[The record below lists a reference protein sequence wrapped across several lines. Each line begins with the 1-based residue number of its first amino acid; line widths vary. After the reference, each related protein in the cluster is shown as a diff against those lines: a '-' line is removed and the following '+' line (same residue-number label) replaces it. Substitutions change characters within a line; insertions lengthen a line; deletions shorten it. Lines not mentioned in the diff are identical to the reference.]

1 MKNLLIR
8 YITIIS
14 IVSLFTIAWS
24 NTLTLND
31 KELATKLQIETN
43 LSEKVS
49 NVISKVY
56 NENQFAVT
64 TNILLLS
71 VGNSA
76 NTTQTVQSFGALE
89 LEGILPAVPSTNNAG
104 GPVMDNNDY
113 RVQIKDIT
121 IWLDSD
127 LNVINAQNEI
137 KPYIFDAMDWLAG
150 CQNCIQFKSMQFP
163 NSGSRLTGEQKISTS
178 GIDAED
184 LKIIEENI
192 EYILNQLDQLAE
204 SGESEGVSK
213 NEWMIDYLTR
223 ALDEQKIEN
232 QGLRTEVLT
241 TYKNVLQADSLLKI
255 TSLANVK
262 EIAETA
268 IDANANVISE
278 VEKAAANEDDN
289 KTKLIKTVAE
299 NVQGDDTILYIIL
312 GLLMVLLIVLV
323 ILDRRGPKTVYLKPK
338 QNKDANQ
345 VKKTADT
352 ESTTP
357 PAPTT
362 KETTETFDAT
372 SAYADDSV
380 VQSDLKSMKQS
391 AVKMS
396 VGQKQGASQ
405 IVQDWL
411 DDGGDNQ
418 EGDNNDS
425 TKEQTNE

>member
-8 YITIIS
+8 YINVIGLIS
-14 IVSLFTIAWS
+14 LLAIAWP
-24 NTLTLND
+24 NTLTLNNQ
-31 KELATKLQIETN
+31 EIAIKLQIETN
-43 LSEKVS
+43 LEEKVS

-56 NENQFAVT
+56 NINQFAVT
-64 TNILLLS
+64 TNVILL
-71 VGNSA
+71 SA
-76 NTTQTVQSFGALE
+76 NQNSNNTQTVQSFGALE
-89 LEGILPAVPSTNNAG
+89 LEGILPAVPGSDNSS
-104 GPVMDNNDY
+104 VIVDNNNY

-137 KPYIFDAMDWLAG
+137 KPYIFDAMDWLSE
-150 CQNCIQFKSMQFP
+150 CENCIQFKSMQFP
-163 NSGSRLTGEQKISTS
+163 NAGPSSTGGIAPAS
-178 GIDAED
+178 GIDTED

-192 EYILNQLDQLAE
+192 EYILNQLDQLTE
-204 SGESEGVSK
+204 SGEAEGLSK

-232 QGLRTEVLT
+232 KDLRNETLEH
-241 TYKNVLQADSLLKI
+241 YKNAQQIDSLLK
-255 TSLANVK
+255 LELVLGHK
-262 EIAETA
+262 EIALTAMEQNAAVQQNASNNTKET
-268 IDANANVISE
+268 IKSLDENTKETIKSL
-278 VEKAAANEDDN
+278 DPDN
-289 KTKLIKTVAE
+289 TV
-299 NVQGDDTILYIIL
+299 LYIVL

-338 QNKDANQ
+338 KNKDET
-345 VKKTADT
+345 KIDSTADNATNSADSSPTTQTT
-352 ESTTP
+352 ES
-357 PAPTT
+357 
-362 KETTETFDAT
+362 FDAT
-372 SAYADDSV
+372 SAYIDDSV

-411 DDGGDNQ
+411 DDGGDSE

-425 TKEQTNE
+425 SKEQTNE

>member
-14 IVSLFTIAWS
+14 LVSLFTIAWS

-56 NENQFAVT
+56 PVNQFAVT
-64 TNILLLS
+64 TNISLLS
-71 VGNSA
+71 VNQNS
-76 NTTQTVQSFGALE
+76 NTTQAVQSFGALE
-89 LEGILPAVPSTNNAG
+89 LEGILPAVPSTNNTG
-104 GPVMDNNDY
+104 GPAMNNNDY

-163 NSGSRLTGEQKISTS
+163 NTGSTENGEKEATTS
-178 GIDAED
+178 GIDTED

-192 EYILNQLDQLAE
+192 EYILNQLDQLTE
-204 SGESEGVSK
+204 SGESEGMSK

-232 QGLRTEVLT
+232 KGLKTEVLV
-241 TYKNVLQADSLLKI
+241 TYKNVLQADSLLKM
-255 TSLANVK
+255 TSIENVK
-262 EIAETA
+262 EIALTAMETNKEFA
-268 IDANANVISE
+268 SQANTTQQETIKNHDNNTTKTVE
-278 VEKAAANEDDN
+278 V
-289 KTKLIKTVAE
+289 VAE
-299 NVQGDDTILYIIL
+299 NLEGDDTILWVVL
-312 GLLMVLLIVLV
+312 GLLMLLLIVLV

-345 VKKTADT
+345 AEKTADT
-352 ESTTP
+352 GSTTT

-362 KETTETFDAT
+362 TQTTETFDAT

-411 DDGGDNQ
+411 DDGGDN
-418 EGDNNDS
+418 NDS
-425 TKEQTNE
+425 SKEQTNE

>member
-64 TNILLLS
+64 TNISLLS

-163 NSGSRLTGEQKISTS
+163 NSGSNSS
-178 GIDAED
+178 IDATSTLGTALDNED

-192 EYILNQLDQLAE
+192 EYILNQLDQL
-204 SGESEGVSK
+204 SDTDDGEK
-213 NEWMIDYLTR
+213 NEWMINYLTR

-232 QGLRTEVLT
+232 KDLRTETIQHFRNSQRLDSALKRDLAAGQKDIAITAMETSSQIGNDQDKNT
-241 TYKNVLQADSLLKI
+241 TEIIKSLEPDHTL
-255 TSLANVK
+255 
-262 EIAETA
+262 
-268 IDANANVISE
+268 
-278 VEKAAANEDDN
+278 
-289 KTKLIKTVAE
+289 
-299 NVQGDDTILYIIL
+299 LYIVL

-323 ILDRRGPKTVYLKPK
+323 TLDKRGPKTVYLKPK
-338 QNKDANQ
+338 QNKNT
-345 VKKTADT
+345 KKQDSKTEDT
-352 ESTTP
+352 EAASVTP
-357 PAPTT
+357 SVIAT
-362 KETTETFDAT
+362 KP
-372 SAYADDSV
+372 
-380 VQSDLKSMKQS
+380 
-391 AVKMS
+391 
-396 VGQKQGASQ
+396 
-405 IVQDWL
+405 
-411 DDGGDNQ
+411 
-418 EGDNNDS
+418 
-425 TKEQTNE
+425 

>member
-14 IVSLFTIAWS
+14 LVSLFSIAWS

-56 NENQFAVT
+56 PVNQFAVT
-64 TNILLLS
+64 TNISLLAIS
-71 VGNSA
+71 TSA

-89 LEGILPAVPSTNNAG
+89 LEGILPAVPSTNNTG
-104 GPVMDNNDY
+104 GPVMGNNDY

-137 KPYIFDAMDWLAG
+137 KPYIFDAMDWLSG

-163 NSGSRLTGEQKISTS
+163 NTS
-178 GIDAED
+178 SNSNTENTTTPGTSIDNED
-184 LKIIEENI
+184 FKIIEENI
-192 EYILNQLDQLAE
+192 EYILNQLDQLADTDT
-204 SGESEGVSK
+204 GDDIK
-213 NEWMIDYLTR
+213 NEWMIDYLSR

-232 QGLRTEVLT
+232 KDLRTETIQHFRNSQRLDSALKRDLAEGQKDIAITAMETNSEIGKDQDKNT
-241 TYKNVLQADSLLKI
+241 TDIIKSLEPDHTL
-255 TSLANVK
+255 
-262 EIAETA
+262 
-268 IDANANVISE
+268 
-278 VEKAAANEDDN
+278 
-289 KTKLIKTVAE
+289 
-299 NVQGDDTILYIIL
+299 LYIVL

-338 QNKDANQ
+338 KNKNQ
-345 VKKTADT
+345 TTQKPQAEDT
-352 ESTTP
+352 TDTNTSS
-357 PAPTT
+357 PAPTPT
-362 KETTETFDAT
+362 PASESFDAT
-372 SAYADDSV
+372 SAYIDDSV

-418 EGDNNDS
+418 EGNNNDS